1 MHHKIL
7 SLTILLLITLLF
19 GCALTDKQKSSHELK
34 AHPHRYPHTEVMG
47 KYHVRLDVVHDE
59 GKMYL
64 TFEDISEE
72 PVKLLTEKKIRGKV
86 KLPDGTIKK
95 EHFHTT
101 KPTYKKRISRSKG
114 RRVGTYVAL
123 GQWLRTEHAFVLEIN
138 VRLRGRW
145 YKLSFDYDRQN
156 K

>member
-1 MHHKIL
+1 MYIRNL
-7 SLTILLLITLLF
+7 SLAILLLVPILS
-19 GCALTDKQKSSHELK
+19 GCALTDRRKTSHEVTE
-34 AHPHRYPHTEVMG
+34 HPHRYPHTEVMG

-64 TFEDISEE
+64 IFEDISEE
-72 PVKLLTEKKIRGKV
+72 PVKLLTEEKIRGKV
-86 KLPDGTIKK
+86 KLPEGTIKK
-95 EHFHTT
+95 EHFHAT
-101 KPTYKKRISRSKG
+101 KQIYRKKRISRSKE

-123 GQWLRTEHAFVLEIN
+123 GEWLRTEHAFVLEIN

-145 YKLSFDYDRQN
+145 HKLSFDYDRQ